1 MYTYLEKELVIPS
14 KNIIIIIDY
23 IHLKKNCNTEF
34 YANEIKNKKIINLA
48 PKEEKSVIITDNEI
62 YFTSYALST
71 LMSRSNEYLR
81 ISGGSNSNE

>member
-34 YANEIKNKKIINLA
+34 YANEIKNKKIINL
-48 PKEEKSVIITDNEI
+48 
-62 YFTSYALST
+62 
-71 LMSRSNEYLR
+71 
-81 ISGGSNSNE
+81 